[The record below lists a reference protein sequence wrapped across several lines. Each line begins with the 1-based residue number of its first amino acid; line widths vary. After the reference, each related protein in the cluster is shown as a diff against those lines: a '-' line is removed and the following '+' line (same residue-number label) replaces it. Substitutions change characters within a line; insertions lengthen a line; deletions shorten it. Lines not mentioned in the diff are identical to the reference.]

1 MKLLVTDYDGTMYYE
16 KQDLK
21 ALRENIEALKQFIK
35 QNMVVI
41 ATGRPYTSIKKEIDT
56 YSIPYN
62 YIISPNGAC
71 IFNQN
76 NSPIYTQT
84 IKEEV
89 IKKTLEYLQKL
100 PYISK
105 IKLIDIYG
113 NETNNLENVIQIYV
127 EIKISSIY
135 ELKRIKQELIFKG
148 IDREIV
154 ENTVDLLD
162 NDPKNRIILVI
173 KKKYINKISDEK
185 GKKRT
190 IDALMRL
197 GYSYS
202 DIKNALNTLTE
213 FDEEENYD

>member
-1 MKLLVTDYDGTMYYE
+1 MILSVKQGNANKIHIYVDDEYRATVDSDYWYSEKYRNLKEINEEELTELLDTVSFRRAYNKGLDF
-16 KQDLK
+16 LS
-21 ALRENIEALKQFIK
+21 R
-35 QNMVVI
+35 
-41 ATGRPYTSIKKEIDT
+41 RPYGTKELIKKLCEKGHEKEASEKACERLTELGLLNDEEFARILANELLERKN
-56 YSIPYN
+56 YSI
-62 YIISPNGAC
+62 
-71 IFNQN
+71 
-76 NSPIYTQT
+76 
-84 IKEEV
+84 
-89 IKKTLEYLQKL
+89 
-100 PYISK
+100 
-105 IKLIDIYG
+105 
-113 NETNNLENVIQIYV
+113 
-127 EIKISSIY
+127 
-135 ELKRIKQELIFKG
+135 KRIKQELFFKG

-173 KKKYINKISDEK
+173 KKKYINKINDEK